1 MLTRALT
8 LFLLAGLATAEQTTT
23 PPASTPAPA
32 ASPLTTS
39 GAPQARGGEAKPA
52 EAAAAPAARPED
64 VKTIDSIMAAV
75 YDVISGPAGQ
85 KRDWDRFR
93 SLFAPGARLIP
104 LRHLPD
110 GKWMPAVLT
119 PEDYITRGGPGLER
133 DGFFENEISR
143 TTERYD
149 NIVQA
154 FSSYESRRKKE
165 DQPFARGINS
175 FQLAYDG
182 TRWWVVTIYWRGETP
197 DATIPK
203 EYLPK
208 K

>member
-1 MLTRALT
+1 MLTRVLT
-8 LFLLAGLATAEQTTT
+8 FFLLAGLAAAQQTTS
-23 PPASTPAPA
+23 PASTTAPA

-39 GAPQARGGEAKPA
+39 GAPQARGSADAKPA
-52 EAAAAPAARPED
+52 EAAPAARPED
-64 VKTIDSIMAAV
+64 VKTIDSIIAAV

-133 DGFFENEISR
+133 DGFFETEISR
-143 TTERYD
+143 TAERYD

-154 FSSYESRRKKE
+154 FSTYESRRKKE

-182 TRWWVVTIYWRGETP
+182 SRWWVVTIYWRSETP
-197 DATIPK
+197 DMTIPK